1 MASYKN
7 FSQKSRAIK
16 EGAYDNFDNALSHDP
31 KKQKRI
37 NLKLILFAKR
47 IVCMGYMTQC
57 LV

>member
-31 KKQKRI
+31 KE
-37 NLKLILFAKR
+37 NKL
-47 IVCMGYMTQC
+47 
-57 LV
+57 

>member
-31 KKQKRI
+31 KKQKKKQRHYK
-37 NLKLILFAKR
+37 NGLKIISKNILI
-47 IVCMGYMTQC
+47 IE
-57 LV
+57 